1 MFVLSNSNN
10 KKIKQTKKLKVMKNS
25 NENICMTT
33 PIMLMASIVSSAE
46 NSINPDY
53 RSEAE
58 NMIEMYSDLGTNSIV
73 TVCEDP
79 CAELVSEQDN
89 LLILNFIHSEFGH
102 INSYTVRKFN
112 SETSLYK
119 IESSKGTFKM
129 ILVLDSENHISAI
142 DFVKAGEDQMNLA
155 A

>member
-1 MFVLSNSNN
+1 MVVIASVRVYVCVINL
-10 KKIKQTKKLKVMKNS
+10 KKQKKLNTQKHTAMKNS
-25 NENICMTT
+25 NENNCMTT
-33 PIMLMASIVSSAE
+33 PIMLMASIVSAAE

-58 NMIEMYSDLGTNSIV
+58 NMIEMYSDFGSNSIV

-102 INSYTVRKFN
+102 INS
-112 SETSLYK
+112 
-119 IESSKGTFKM
+119 
-129 ILVLDSENHISAI
+129 
-142 DFVKAGEDQMNLA
+142 
-155 A
+155 